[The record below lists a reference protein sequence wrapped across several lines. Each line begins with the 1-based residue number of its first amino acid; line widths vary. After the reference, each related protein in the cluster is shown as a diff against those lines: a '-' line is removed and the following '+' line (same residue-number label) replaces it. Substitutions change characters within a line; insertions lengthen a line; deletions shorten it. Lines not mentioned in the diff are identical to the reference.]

1 MAIFTSIL
9 NWTQETFVPLG
20 GIGLFIIAFM
30 ESSFFP
36 VPPDLV
42 LIPLVLLKPGDAL
55 WFALITTLGSAFG
68 SILGYY
74 IGKKGGRPILRKLI
88 SEMKIA
94 KLDKIFEKHGVFAVG
109 AAAFTPIPYKVFTI
123 SAGLFK
129 LSLWKT
135 FVVSF
140 FCRGARFFPEAI
152 ILMIYGKQIVAFLTK
167 YFDWISL
174 IILVIAIIFYYYN
187 YKKKK
192 RARQV
197 NLKN

>member
-1 MAIFTSIL
+1 MSFFASIL
-9 NWTQETFVPLG
+9 NWTQKTFVPLG

-36 VPPDLV
+36 IPPDLV
-42 LIPLVLLKPGDAL
+42 LIPLVLLKPTDGL
-55 WFALITTLGSAFG
+55 WFAFVTTLGSAFG

-94 KLDKIFEKHGVFAVG
+94 KLDKLFEKHGVFAVG

-152 ILMIYGKQIVAFLTK
+152 ILMLYGKQIVDFLTN

-174 IILVIAIIFYYYN
+174 IILLVASVFYYLHHV
-187 YKKKK
+187 KKKK
-192 RARQV
+192 
-197 NLKN
+197 KS